1 MTEPNEQEKTE
12 KEYMV
17 TVHIEL
23 VGKYSED
30 VMPSE
35 ATLRRQIR
43 TAAEDKGRLI
53 INEYKFDLDK
63 LRASCGCGI
72 EEDD

>member
-1 MTEPNEQEKTE
+1 MTNEETKTE

-23 VGKYSED
+23 VGKYTED

-43 TAAEDKGRLI
+43 TASEDKGRLI

-63 LRASCGCGI
+63 LRPSCKCEVDEG
-72 EEDD
+72 D